1 MGLILIRIY
10 QYIGK
15 MVTDFLGLSNRV
27 NLYPQK
33 FQGYLRD
40 KQYSV
45 IFSFASHWTDDEQLR
60 PDFGEYIQQLHGLL
74 KIVVRCVS
82 STLNPRLFK
91 QPKRVAMSQRWTS
104 SSIAVSGTSLVS
116 GMRLRQQPGFANLS
130 ISKKPKRGYLT
141 GSAGIG
147 YKRIA
152 LDVKAKSTP
161 LPFEKFHPVRP
172 DKLAVSREILAPLT
186 TELSEK
192 MLEQGDPFERVGMDR
207 VCPAI
212 PTEAGW

>member
-74 KIVVRCVS
+74 KNSCQVRVFNIESTAFQAAKEGCNVPAMDIVFNR
-82 STLNPRLFK
+82 RF
-91 QPKRVAMSQRWTS
+91 RD
-104 SSIAVSGTSLVS
+104 LV
-116 GMRLRQQPGFANLS
+116 GERHEAETAAGLRQS
-130 ISKKPKRGYLT
+130 
-141 GSAGIG
+141 
-147 YKRIA
+147 
-152 LDVKAKSTP
+152 VH
-161 LPFEKFHPVRP
+161 FEKTETRISHRFRWDWIQAYCVGCEGKI
-172 DKLAVSREILAPLT
+172 DSAAV
-186 TELSEK
+186 
-192 MLEQGDPFERVGMDR
+192 
-207 VCPAI
+207 
-212 PTEAGW
+212 